1 MEFILFVPILL
12 FSVIVHEYSHGYV
25 AYKNGDDTA
34 YLMGRLTFNPISH
47 IDIVGTIILPIILVY
62 SGLPVFGWAKPVPVN
77 PFRLRDPERDMVK
90 VAIAGPLSNI
100 MLAIL
105 GVLIFKLIIS
115 FGFLTNIL
123 PMVLVGKL
131 MWFFISI
138 NIILA
143 IFNLIPIPPLDG
155 SKVLMGILPRHM
167 AIKYESLSRYGFL
180 ILIIFLFT
188 GLFRIVILPPFYFA
202 LKIVEKFL
210 SL

>member
-1 MEFILFVPILL
+1 MEFILYAPILL

-25 AYKNGDDTA
+25 AYKHGDDTA
-34 YLMGRLTFNPISH
+34 YLMGRLTFNPLVH
-47 IDIVGTIILPIILVY
+47 IDIVGTIILPIFLIY

-77 PFRLRDPERDMVK
+77 PFRLNDPEKDMVK

-115 FGFLTNIL
+115 FSFFTSIL
-123 PMVLVGKL
+123 PMALIGKM

-155 SKVLMGILPRHM
+155 SKVLMGILPRHL
-167 AIKYESLSRYGFL
+167 AIKYESLSRYGFV
-180 ILIIFLFT
+180 ILVIFIFT
-188 GLFRIVILPPFYFA
+188 GLFRMVILPPFYFA
-202 LKIVEKFL
+202 IKMVESFL
-210 SL
+210 NL